1 MSSPALRADRL
12 SATLRQLRKKAGLSG
27 TETARRAE
35 SLTQTTISRF
45 ETGKRVPT
53 EDAVRVLCR
62 IYGASAGTRRELIAI
77 ADDLRKGTTASRTVL
92 QRGSPSMQARIGRI
106 EDGSAR
112 IRNFNPTLVPG
123 LLQTHDYMRSLLSGR
138 YSGRDLDAMVAS
150 RLARQQV
157 LDTDRD
163 LHLVLTEGAL
173 RWQIGS
179 PQIMI
184 GQTEHLA
191 DLITELPHV
200 RLGIVPWTQPTNRPI
215 IHGFQ
220 IFDERAVTLTTETSF
235 ALITDA
241 RDIADFVARFEIYAG
256 FAVYGDEGRA
266 VFQRVADEYRAMG
279 S

>member
-1 MSSPALRADRL
+1 MSRPAPRADRL

-27 TETARRAE
+27 TEAARRAG

-53 EDAVRVLCR
+53 EDAIRVLCR
-62 IYGASAGTRRELIAI
+62 IYGASAETRRELIAI
-77 ADDLRKGTTASRTVL
+77 ADDLREGTTATRTVL
-92 QRGSPSMQARIGRI
+92 QRESPSMQARIGRI
-106 EDGSAR
+106 EDSSAR

-163 LHLVLTEGAL
+163 LYFVLTEGAL
-173 RWQIGS
+173 RWQVGS

-184 GQTEHLA
+184 GQAEHLA
-191 DLITELPHV
+191 ESTTELPDV
-200 RLGIVPWTQPTNRPI
+200 RLGVIPWTQPTNRPI

-241 RDIADFVARFEIYAG
+241 RDVADFAARFEIYAN
-256 FAVYGDEGRA
+256 FAVYDDEARD
-266 VFQRVADEYRAMG
+266 VFQRVADDYRGLAQ
-279 S
+279 